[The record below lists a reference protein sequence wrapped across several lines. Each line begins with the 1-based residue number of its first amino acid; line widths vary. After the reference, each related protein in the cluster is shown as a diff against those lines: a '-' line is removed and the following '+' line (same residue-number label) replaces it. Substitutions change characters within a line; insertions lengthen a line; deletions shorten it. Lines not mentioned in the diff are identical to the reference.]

1 MLNPADQGTSSL
13 PLDGGASAL
22 LWQQADTVATLLA
35 MAPDLFGGVC
45 LRAAP
50 GPIRDH
56 WLAQLK
62 TRLGDKPFRRIPSH
76 VTEAHL
82 LGGLNLAATLR
93 SGHAVAERGLLAHCH
108 EGIGVLAMA
117 ERCQAQTI
125 AHICQALDQGEITVQ
140 RDGVHCKHPAQFSVI
155 ALDEGLEDE
164 HPATALTER
173 LAFHIDLYSISI
185 RDIDDSDSHHIT
197 RAAKHYDTVTL
208 SADHD
213 MHIASAADALGVE
226 SPRAWIFAVRTAR
239 ALAALAGR
247 DSTTDD
253 DIAGAIHLCLLHRAT
268 RLPQSTEEQ
277 PPEQAPEEQQ
287 TPEPPSDPPDA
298 EPSADESN
306 SSNDKTQQQAIPDQ
320 VLEATVAAI
329 PHALLEQLKT
339 QLRGKTR
346 TPHSGVAGALQR
358 QLNRGRPVGVM
369 PGDPRR
375 GGRLSVIDTLRAAV
389 PWQKLRQQ
397 TNPTHSAAIHIERG
411 DFRLTRFQQRSQS
424 TTVFVV
430 DASGSAALHRLAE
443 AKGAI
448 ELLLADCYVR
458 RDEVALIAFRG
469 ESAELLLPP
478 TRSLVRAKRAL
489 AGLPG
494 GGGTPLASAIVMATE
509 LTEQIQRRG
518 ATPGLV
524 FLTDG
529 VANIARDG
537 SKGREQAGKDAQAAA
552 QHLRHSQCKS
562 IVIDTSP
569 RAQHRAK
576 TLAAALNA
584 RYVALPQA
592 DANRLKQAVQQAGIS
607 G

>member
-1 MLNPADQGTSSL
+1 MLNPTDQGTSSH
-13 PLDGGASAL
+13 PPDGGASAL

-62 TRLGDKPFRRIPSH
+62 SRLGDKPFRRIPSH

-108 EGIGVLAMA
+108 GGMGVLAMA

-140 RDGVHCKHPAQFSVI
+140 RDGVHCRHPAQFSVV
-155 ALDEGLEDE
+155 ALDEGLDDE

-173 LAFHIDLYSISI
+173 LAFHIDLHSISI
-185 RDIDDSDSHHIT
+185 RDIDDSDRYHIT
-197 RAAKHYDTVTL
+197 SAAERYDIVTL

-213 MHIASAADALGVE
+213 RHIASAAEALGVE

-247 DSTTDD
+247 DNTTDD

-287 TPEPPSDPPDA
+287 TAEQPSNPPDA
-298 EPSADESN
+298 EPLADEVN

-320 VLEATVAAI
+320 VLEATIAAI
-329 PHALLEQLKT
+329 PTALLEQLKT

-397 TNPTHSAAIHIERG
+397 SNPTHTAAIHIERG

-509 LTEQIQRRG
+509 LTEQIKRRG

-552 QHLRHSQCKS
+552 QHLRYSQCKS

-576 TLAAALNA
+576 TLAAALDA
-584 RYVALPQA
+584 RYVALPHA
-592 DANRLKQAVQQAGIS
+592 DANRLKQAVQQAGVS

>member
-1 MLNPADQGTSSL
+1 MLEPGNNDVGYAPR
-13 PLDGGASAL
+13 DGDASAL

-56 WLAQLK
+56 WLTQLK
-62 TRLGDKPFRRIPSH
+62 ARLHDRPYRRIPSH

-93 SGHAVAERGLLAHCH
+93 SGRAVAERGLLAHCH
-108 EGIGVLAMA
+108 GGIGVLAMA
-117 ERCQAQTI
+117 ERCQAQTV
-125 AHICQALDQGEITVQ
+125 AHICQALDRGEITVQ
-140 RDGVHCKHPAQFSVI
+140 RDGVHCSHPAQFSVV
-155 ALDEGLEDE
+155 ALDEGLDAE

-173 LAFHIDLYSISI
+173 LAFHIDLHSISI
-185 RDIDDSDSHHIT
+185 RDIDDSEPLHIASAAEHYHHV
-197 RAAKHYDTVTL
+197 AL
-208 SADHD
+208 SAEHD
-213 MHIASAADALGVE
+213 VHIASAADALGVE
-226 SPRAWIFAVRTAR
+226 SPRAWIFAMRTAR

-268 RLPQSTEEQ
+268 RLPQSADNQ
-277 PPEQAPEEQQ
+277 PPEQAPEEQN
-287 TPEPPSDPPDA
+287 TPEQTSTRPDTEHA
-298 EPSADESN
+298 ADQSN
-306 SSNDKTQQQAIPDQ
+306 SSNEKNQQQAIPDQ
-320 VLEATVAAI
+320 ILEATLAAI
-329 PHALLEQLKT
+329 PNAILEQLKT
-339 QLRGKTR
+339 QLRGKAR
-346 TPHSGVAGALQR
+346 SPSSGVAGALQR

-397 TNPTHSAAIHIERG
+397 TNSTHGAAIQIERG

-509 LTEQIQRRG
+509 LTDQIQRRG

-537 SKGREQAGKDAQAAA
+537 SKGREQASKDAQAAA

-576 TLAAALNA
+576 TLAAALDA
-584 RYVALPQA
+584 RYVALPHA

-607 G
+607 D

>member
-1 MLNPADQGTSSL
+1 MLEPGSKHIGDT
-13 PLDGGASAL
+13 PRDGDASAL

-62 TRLGDKPFRRIPSH
+62 ASLHDKPCRRIPSH

-93 SGHAVAERGLLAHCH
+93 SGHTVAEQGLLAHCH
-108 EGIGVLAMA
+108 GGVGVLAMA
-117 ERCQAQTI
+117 ERCQPQTV
-125 AHICQALDQGEITVQ
+125 AHICQALDRGEITVQ
-140 RDGVHCKHPAQFSVI
+140 RDGVHCSHPAQFSVV
-155 ALDEGLEDE
+155 ALDEGLSDE
-164 HPATALTER
+164 HPAAALTER
-173 LAFHIDLYSISI
+173 LAFHIDLHSISI
-185 RDIDDSDSHHIT
+185 RDIDDSEPLHIASAAEHYHH
-197 RAAKHYDTVTL
+197 VSL
-208 SADHD
+208 SEEHD
-213 MHIASAADALGVE
+213 VHIASAADALGVE
-226 SPRAWIFAVRTAR
+226 SPRAWIFAMRTAR

-268 RLPQSTEEQ
+268 RLPQSAEDQ
-277 PPEQAPEEQQ
+277 PPEQAPEEQ
-287 TPEPPSDPPDA
+287 TAPEQISTPPDT

-320 VLEATVAAI
+320 VLEATIAAI
-329 PHALLEQLKT
+329 PTALLEQLKT

-397 TNPTHSAAIHIERG
+397 TNPMHTAAIQIERD

-430 DASGSAALHRLAE
+430 DASGSSALHRLAE

-509 LTEQIQRRG
+509 LTDQIQRRG

-537 SKGREQAGKDAQAAA
+537 SKGREQASKDAQAAA

-569 RAQHRAK
+569 RAQHRAI
-576 TLAAALNA
+576 TLATALDA
-584 RYVALPQA
+584 RYVALPHA
-592 DANRLKQAVQQAGIS
+592 DANRLKQAVQQAGI
-607 G
+607 GD

>member
-537 SKGREQAGKDAQAAA
+537 SKGREQAGKDAKAAA